1 MNDEE
6 KQELQLQIKS
16 IGLMNGDSFVLND
29 HVRMW
34 GMVGMV
40 KNITSTEKEYV
51 VELWSLL
58 EADSPT
64 QYEITIVQISK
75 ESVMWVAGG
84 HMYTNGDGVIY
95 QSKEGDHSDEES

>member
-40 KNITSTEKEYV
+40 KNINSTEKGYV
-51 VELWSLL
+51 VDPE
-58 EADSPT
+58 EDSPT

-84 HMYTNGDGVIY
+84 HMYTNGDGIIY
-95 QSKEGDHSDEES
+95 QSKEGDHSEEES